1 METDDLTA
9 DELTQMQAPEVPA
22 EEPAEAPVETPAEET
37 PAVPEETPAETP
49 APAEEQENPA
59 MVPSFRLREV
69 TEANTALKGEVSGMK
84 ETMSKMES
92 AFDTIKDKLNPPAP
106 PPAPTVPYDEDP
118 TEHVRQQG
126 VIDQQTNDAKIT
138 AMQENISEMDDN
150 QKQQLAQLQFQ
161 NAVNGQV
168 SDFKAATADYDE
180 AAEFY
185 RNKRELEFRAV
196 GMTDEKQLGEWLDK
210 EWAGLASAALQ
221 NGKNPAQAVYDLAK
235 GYGYQA
241 NGTPATPQQSA
252 GDKKLATIEK
262 GQAASASLAAG
273 SSASGEASLAQ
284 IAEMSD
290 NDLMKVLDDPN
301 GWEKLVKGAG

>member
-1 METDDLTA
+1 MDADELTA
-9 DELTQMQAPEVPA
+9 DELAQMQTPEPVEALA
-22 EEPAEAPVETPAEET
+22 EEPAETPAEPIETPAEEPT
-37 PAVPEETPAETP
+37 ETPAEP
-49 APAEEQENPA
+49 EEQENPA
-59 MVPSFRLREV
+59 MVPSFRLREL
-69 TEANTALKGEVSGMK
+69 TEANSALKGEVSGMK

-92 AFDTIKDKLNPPAP
+92 AFDTIKEKLSP
-106 PPAPTVPYDEDP
+106 PPPTPTVPYDEDP

-126 VIDQQTNDAKIT
+126 VIDQQANDAKIT
-138 AMQENISEMDDN
+138 AMQENISEMDGN
-150 QKQQLAQLQFQ
+150 QKQQLGQLQFH
-161 NAVNGQV
+161 NTVNGQV
-168 SDFKAATADYDE
+168 TDFKAQNADYDE

-210 EWAGLASAALQ
+210 EWMGLASAALQ
-221 NGKNPAQAVYDLAK
+221 NGKNPAQAVYELAK

-241 NGTPATPQQSA
+241 NGKPQQTEQQA
-252 GDKKLATIEK
+252 EGDKKLATIEK

-290 NDLMKVLDDPN
+290 NELMKVLDDPN
-301 GWEKLVKGAG
+301 GWEKLVKGAGE